1 MGTPAQDI
9 FLKELNEIGWDGIA
23 FTCGGFI
30 HQVASGKLNYYPEI
44 INKLNLRWLYRI
56 YDEPKLFKRFFCYYP
71 LSMLLFL
78 YDYLN
83 MRLPHEKY

>member
-1 MGTPAQDI
+1 
-9 FLKELNEIGWDGIA
+9 
-23 FTCGGFI
+23 
-30 HQVASGKLNYYPEI
+30 
-44 INKLNLRWLYRI
+44 
-56 YDEPKLFKRFFCYYP
+56 FKRYFCYYP

>member
-1 MGTPAQDI
+1 
-9 FLKELNEIGWDGIA
+9 
-23 FTCGGFI
+23 
-30 HQVASGKLNYYPEI
+30 
-44 INKLNLRWLYRI
+44 
-56 YDEPKLFKRFFCYYP
+56 FFCYYP

>member
-1 MGTPAQDI
+1 
-9 FLKELNEIGWDGIA
+9 L
-23 FTCGGFI
+23 
-30 HQVASGKLNYYPEI
+30 V
-44 INKLNLRWLYRI
+44 
-56 YDEPKLFKRFFCYYP
+56 KRFFCYYP